1 MITGQ
6 MQNLAIIPVI
16 KMLGNIN
23 KGFSSRWL
31 ILAIKSVGSLGELVE
46 KGKFVTKIFFQ
57 IMLNEIKK
65 SCKK

>member
-31 ILAIKSVGSLGELVE
+31 ILAIKRVGSLGELVE

-57 IMLNEIKK
+57 IMLNEVKK